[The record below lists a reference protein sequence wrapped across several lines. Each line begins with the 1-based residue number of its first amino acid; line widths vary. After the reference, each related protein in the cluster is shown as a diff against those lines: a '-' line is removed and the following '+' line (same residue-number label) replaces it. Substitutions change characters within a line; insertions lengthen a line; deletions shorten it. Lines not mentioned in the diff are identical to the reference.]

1 MQAFS
6 DWTFMGGALWSYDMS
21 EEQQKTLYLVD
32 GSAFIFRAYHA
43 LPPMTRADGTP
54 VNAVLGF
61 VNMLVKLLADMQAK
75 NMAVIFDAARE
86 NFRYDI
92 YPAYKA
98 NRSETPEDLIPQ
110 FPLIREAT
118 IAFDLPCLEMEGF
131 EADDL
136 IATYA
141 RLGVEDGWKIVV
153 VSSDKD
159 LMQLVND
166 DVTMFDPMKNK
177 YMNRAE
183 VIEKFGVPPEG
194 VVDVQALAGDSTDN
208 VPGVPGIGIKTA
220 AQLIEEYGDLE
231 TLLERAGEIKQNKR
245 RESLIEFAEQARISK
260 RLVMLDENV
269 DVPIAVCDLKAHDLN
284 NETLLTFLQAQGFK
298 SVLTRLG
305 STTKISAQA
314 GDAQQAQPIKSDN
327 DFPEIKNN
335 QYCLINK
342 MSDLQQWIEK
352 AQEKGH
358 IALDTETT
366 GLTPAKAEL
375 VGISL
380 CIEAGEAAYIPIG
393 HGGKVDLL
401 GGGETI
407 SQLKKADVMAALKPL
422 LEDSAVLKIGHNIK
436 FDLQLFMKEG
446 INPVALDDTMLIS
459 YVLDGSSKKHNM
471 DALSEELLGH
481 VPISFKEVVG
491 SGKNQ
496 KTFDEVPIEDGLNYA
511 AEDADVTLRLWHA
524 LKPRL
529 AQEQMVSVYEQIER
543 PLISVIAQMEL
554 DGIKVDPTVLH
565 RLSHEF
571 ALEMTR
577 LEKDIHALAG
587 TNFNIASPKQ
597 IGEILFE
604 QMNMNGGKKTKT
616 GQYATDASAL
626 EKLAEEG
633 NEIVQKIL
641 DWRQMA
647 KLRSTYTES
656 LQEQINP
663 KTGRVHTSYS
673 MAGTSTGRLASS
685 DPNLQNIPIRTEEG
699 RKIREAFVAN
709 DGCVLVSIDYSQV
722 ELRLAA
728 ALADIKGLK
737 QAFKEGTDIHA
748 LTASQVFD
756 VPLDQMTSEIR
767 RNAKAINFGIIYG
780 ISSYGLAKNLA
791 IPVEEAASYIKA
803 YFSRF
808 PELAHYM
815 EEKKQ
820 EARDHGYVKTL
831 LGRKC
836 YVNGIND
843 KNGQIRS
850 FAERAAINAP
860 LQGTAAD
867 IIKKAMIRMLNAL
880 ERAGLKS
887 RMLLQVHDELIFEVP
902 ENEVETCISVAK
914 DVMEHVVNLDVPL
927 LVEAGQGKNWNDA
940 H

>member
-1 MQAFS
+1 
-6 DWTFMGGALWSYDMS
+6 MS

-75 NMAVIFDAARE
+75 NMAVIFDAARA
-86 NFRYDI
+86 NFRNDI
-92 YPAYKA
+92 YPEYKA
-98 NRSETPEDLIPQ
+98 NRSETPEDLVPQ

-118 IAFDLPCLEMEGF
+118 EAFDLPCLEMEGF

-141 RLGVEDGWKIVV
+141 KLAVKDGWKVV
-153 VSSDKD
+153 IVSSDKD

-166 DVTMFDPMKNK
+166 NVSMFDPMKNK

-220 AQLIEEYGDLE
+220 ALLIEEYGNLE

-269 DVPIAVCDLKAHDLN
+269 DVPVAVEDLKAHDLD

-305 STTKISAQA
+305 TGSTKVSAQA
-314 GDAQQAQPIKSDN
+314 GEAQQAQPVQSDN

-335 QYCLINK
+335 KYCLINK
-342 MSDLQQWIEK
+342 MSDLSQWLEK
-352 AQEKGH
+352 AQQKGH
-358 IALDTETT
+358 MAFDTETT
-366 GLTPAKAEL
+366 GLTPAKADL

-380 CIEAGEAAYIPIG
+380 CIEPGEAAYIPIG

-407 SQLKKADVMAALKPL
+407 PQLKKADVMAVLKPV

-436 FDLQLFMKEG
+436 FDLQLFMKDG
-446 INPVALDDTMLIS
+446 IYPVALDDTMLIS

-481 VPISFKEVVG
+481 VPISFKEVAG
-491 SGKNQ
+491 TGKAQ
-496 KTFDEVPIEDGLNYA
+496 KTFDEVPIEDALNYA
-511 AEDADVTLRLWHA
+511 AEDADITLRLWHA

-565 RLSHEF
+565 RLSHDF
-571 ALEMTR
+571 AVEMAR
-577 LEKDIHALAG
+577 LETEIHAIAG

-597 IGEILFE
+597 IGEILFD
-604 QMNMNGGKKTKT
+604 QMNLSGGKKTKT

-699 RKIREAFVAN
+699 RKIREAFVADEGN
-709 DGCVLVSIDYSQV
+709 ILVSIDYSQV

-728 ALADIKGLK
+728 AMANIKGLK
-737 QAFKEGTDIHA
+737 EAFKAGTDIHA

-756 VPLDQMTSEIR
+756 VPLDKMTSEIR

-808 PELAHYM
+808 PELAEYM

-820 EARDHGYVKTL
+820 EARQYGYVKTL

-836 YVNGIND
+836 YVNGIHD

-867 IIKKAMIRMLNAL
+867 IIKKAMIRMPQAL
-880 ERAGLKS
+880 KEADLKS

-902 ENEVETCISVAK
+902 ESEIESCIALAK
-914 DVMEHVVNLDVPL
+914 DIMEHVVNLDVPL